1 MITANA
7 KKQTTSLMEAL
18 GSLRREEQ
26 RIIELLETSECLIR
40 TITRT
45 DKEPELPK
53 DKDKENVKADNSII
67 EKFIDEIDSIRKNT
81 LAIESN
87 INLVIDMI
95 G

>member
-53 DKDKENVKADNSII
+53 DKENVKADNSII